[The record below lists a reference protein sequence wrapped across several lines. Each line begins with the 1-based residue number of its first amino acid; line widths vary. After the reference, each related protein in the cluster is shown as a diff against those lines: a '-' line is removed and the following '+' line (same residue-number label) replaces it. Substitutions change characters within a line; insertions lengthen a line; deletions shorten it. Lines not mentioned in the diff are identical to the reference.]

1 MLVALRGDN
10 GGWNA
15 PGRACPGVY
24 AAPRLARPRRSDQ
37 EPAQREQV
45 VVLPLLPNAVPPKA
59 AHQMLEQ
66 ARGAFDGAAGELVV
80 LEPRGDSRERRV
92 VPRLAVGE
100 ALVELADEIGRLL
113 GYLADAPHRGLVKR
127 TGFTQQHAGG
137 EIVAEPDGFEVGREK
152 QPARP
157 QHVVPVGVLPVA
169 PGVSLEDLGRPPRRR
184 SVARER
190 GQRREVRR
198 ALGQPEMLMARPVAV
213 VPLAALG
220 LTAARAAVRVG
231 APGVERERRRI
242 VGAETAVDRQ

>member
-80 LEPRGDSRERRV
+80 LEPHRDSRERRV

-127 TGFTQQHAGG
+127 ARFTQQPGGG
-137 EIVAEPDGFEVGREK
+137 EIVAEPDGFRVGRENSRLG
-152 QPARP
+152 PRT
-157 QHVVPVGVLPVA
+157 
-169 PGVSLEDLGRPPRRR
+169 VSWLGYC
-184 SVARER
+184 
-190 GQRREVRR
+190 Q
-198 ALGQPEMLMARPVAV
+198 
-213 VPLAALG
+213 
-220 LTAARAAVRVG
+220 
-231 APGVERERRRI
+231 
-242 VGAETAVDRQ
+242 